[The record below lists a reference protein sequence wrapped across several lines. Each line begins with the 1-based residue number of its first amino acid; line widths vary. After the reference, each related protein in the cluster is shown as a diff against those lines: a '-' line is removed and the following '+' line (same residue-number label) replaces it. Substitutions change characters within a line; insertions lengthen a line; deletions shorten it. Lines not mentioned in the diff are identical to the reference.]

1 MAARKLLNTF
11 LAGALAALPLAATA
25 LILVWAV
32 RFLYE
37 YLGPGSMVGGWIQ
50 ALGLGLAE
58 SELVAYL
65 IGIGIVLVAIFLLG
79 VLVTSGLNR
88 FMAIALETVVQRIP
102 IVRNIYDVVKSLV
115 DLFAQRDSEKMK
127 SMSPVWLTF
136 GGPDAADGGTV
147 VLGLLSTAEPVML
160 NGKPYLAVL
169 VPTAP
174 VPVGGGLLYVP
185 AEWVTKADVGIEGV
199 TSIYVSMGVTS
210 HQHIGV
216 SRSQNPTPNPPTA

>member
-11 LAGALAALPLAATA
+11 LAGVLAALPIAATV

-50 ALGLGLAE
+50 ALGFGLGE
-58 SELVAYL
+58 SEVVAWL
-65 IGIGIVLVAIFLLG
+65 IGIGIALLAILLLG

-88 FMAIALETVVQRIP
+88 FMAMALEAVVQRIP

-115 DLFAQRDSEKMK
+115 DLFAQRDSEDMK

-136 GGPDAADGGTV
+136 GGVEAKDGGTK
-147 VLGLLSTAEPVML
+147 VLGLLSTASPVML
-160 NGKPYLAVL
+160 NGRPFHAVL
-169 VPTAP
+169 IPTAP

-185 AEWVTKADVGIEGV
+185 AEWVTPADVGVEGV
-199 TSIYVSMGVTS
+199 TSIYVSMGITS
-210 HQHIGV
+210 AQHIGATV
-216 SRSQNPTPNPPTA
+216 SGMPKNVV

>member
-1 MAARKLLNTF
+1 MSSRKLLNIF
-11 LAGALAALPLAATA
+11 IAGVLAALPLAATV

-32 RFLYE
+32 RFLYD

-50 ALGLGLAE
+50 ALGFGNE
-58 SELVAYL
+58 SEIVAWL
-65 IGIGIVLVAIFLLG
+65 IGIGIVLVAILLLG
-79 VLVTSGLNR
+79 VLVTSSLNR
-88 FMAIALETVVQRIP
+88 FMAMALEAVVQRIP

-136 GGPDAADGGTV
+136 GGPDATDGGTV
-147 VLGLLSTAEPVML
+147 VLGLLSTAEPVLL

-185 AEWVTKADVGIEGV
+185 ADWVTKADVGIEGV

-210 HQHIGV
+210 QQHIGV
-216 SRSQNPTPNPPTA
+216 KPTKPTP